1 MSHLD
6 PSDIIKLTKPKIPGG
21 IKMTQLNFTLDSEII
36 KGLFTLDGKNDA
48 MAKLM
53 EQIINQILDAQATEI
68 IGAKPYERTDDRT
81 AYRNGHRARQ
91 MKTRIGTM
99 NLLVPRLR
107 NGEFSTELFQRYQRS
122 EQALVLSM
130 MEMVIQGVSTRKVTQ
145 ITEELCGTSFSKSTI
160 SKLCEGLDPIVEE
173 FRNRPLEKHYP
184 FVVVDAIYVKVREMG
199 RVRSRALLIATGI
212 NGDGYREILGFTVA
226 NSETESSW
234 NDFFASLNARGLS
247 SVDLVVS
254 DAHIGLVNAL
264 KRQFQ
269 GASWQR
275 CQTHFSRNILD
286 GCSKKYQPELKNKLR
301 ELYDAANPEIARSL
315 MQEILSEFSQKAPKA
330 METLES
336 GFEDVIS
343 VLSLPVKYRKRL
355 RTSNSIERLNQE
367 IRRRE
372 RVIRIFPNE
381 ESLIRL
387 MGALLMEQHDAW
399 SCGRKYFD
407 MQEYYDFCKENK
419 NHPQTGKVA

>member
-1 MSHLD
+1 
-6 PSDIIKLTKPKIPGG
+6 
-21 IKMTQLNFTLDSEII
+21 MTQLNFTLDSEII
-36 KGLFTLDGKNDA
+36 KGVFTLDGRNDA
-48 MAKLM
+48 IAKLM
-53 EQIINQILDAQATEI
+53 EQIINQVLDAQATEA

-81 AYRNGHRARQ
+81 AYRNGHRTRQ

-99 NLLVPRLR
+99 ELSVPRLR
-107 NGEFSTELFQRYQRS
+107 NGEFSTDLFNRYQRS
-122 EQALVLSM
+122 EQALVLAM
-130 MEMVIQGVSTRKVTQ
+130 MEMVVQGVSTRKVTQ
-145 ITEELCGTSFSKSTI
+145 ITEELCGTNFSKSTV

-173 FRNRPLEKHYP
+173 FRNRPLQKHYP
-184 FVVVDAIYVKVREMG
+184 FLIVDAIYMKVRELG
-199 RVRSRALLIATGI
+199 RVRSRALLIATGVNE
-212 NGDGYREILGFTVA
+212 NGNREVLGFTVA

-234 NDFFASLNARGLS
+234 NDFFASLNQRGLS

-254 DAHIGLVNAL
+254 DAHTGLVNAL

-286 GCSKKYQPELKNKLR
+286 SCPKKHQTELKNRLR
-301 ELYDAANPEIARSL
+301 ELYDASTPEIARTI
-315 MQEILSEFSQKAPKA
+315 MEEILKEFSEKAPKA
-330 METLES
+330 METLEL
-336 GFEDVIS
+336 GFDDVTS
-343 VLSLPVKYRKRL
+343 VLSLPIKYRKRL

-387 MGALLMEQHDAW
+387 MGALLIEKHDQW
-399 SCGRKYFD
+399 SSGRKYLD
-407 MQEYYDFCKENK
+407 MDEYYEFIEKNK
-419 NHPQTGKVA
+419 AKKQDEKVA